1 MRIFNSVQQCSR
13 YCVKFLKNKYLQI
26 VDGTETILGNGH
38 CNGSFAPLGLLAA
51 ACGDEAAQVKSMMR
65 FITGDDTLDVST

>member
-1 MRIFNSVQQCSR
+1 M
-13 YCVKFLKNKYLQI
+13 
-26 VDGTETILGNGH
+26 ETILGNGH